1 MNNKE
6 LILLEIDK
14 KIRSFNLR
22 EIENYEKHSGPG
34 FLKKIKRLI
43 LAPSIVLRLKLLNFS
58 KKFLNKYNKI
68 EFQSNFELLLYFIRN
83 LESLNELKTFK
94 FLVKNLNENDIFYD
108 IGAEVGLYTALGLE
122 LAKEVHA
129 FEPIP
134 LNQLALA
141 DYIGTA
147 NFCLGPTTIVEDVK
161 NLYPDKSKEITVQT
175 ITLDE
180 YLKKYNKPTFIKMD
194 VEGAEHLII
203 KGGYNF
209 LKENNPILIVEIL
222 GDEFLE
228 NSMKTVNI
236 LKELGF
242 RAYKI
247 NFDGDLEFFDY
258 EKFKHSQGVC
268 NYVFKK

>member
-1 MNNKE
+1 MKKKE

-108 IGAEVGLYTALGLE
+108 IGADVG
-122 LAKEVHA
+122 V
-129 FEPIP
+129 
-134 LNQLALA
+134 
-141 DYIGTA
+141 
-147 NFCLGPTTIVEDVK
+147 
-161 NLYPDKSKEITVQT
+161 
-175 ITLDE
+175 
-180 YLKKYNKPTFIKMD
+180 
-194 VEGAEHLII
+194 
-203 KGGYNF
+203 
-209 LKENNPILIVEIL
+209 
-222 GDEFLE
+222 
-228 NSMKTVNI
+228 
-236 LKELGF
+236 
-242 RAYKI
+242 
-247 NFDGDLEFFDY
+247 
-258 EKFKHSQGVC
+258 
-268 NYVFKK
+268 

>member
-1 MNNKE
+1 
-6 LILLEIDK
+6 
-14 KIRSFNLR
+14 
-22 EIENYEKHSGPG
+22 
-34 FLKKIKRLI
+34 
-43 LAPSIVLRLKLLNFS
+43 
-58 KKFLNKYNKI
+58 
-68 EFQSNFELLLYFIRN
+68 
-83 LESLNELKTFK
+83 
-94 FLVKNLNENDIFYD
+94 
-108 IGAEVGLYTALGLE
+108 AEVGLYTALGLE

-134 LNQLALA
+134 YNYEILKNRFGNYKNVYLNQLALA